1 MRPADSLDWYEQAVA
16 AEYEISVGP
25 RLGPAPEDA
34 KQARVLNRVITWFDD
49 RIEYEADPRQ
59 AERLIDELG
68 LTGASPVATPGV
80 KLAYQEYTRD
90 VALGPE
96 MITPFR
102 GTAARAN
109 FLSADR
115 IDLQFAT
122 KEVCRTMSAPTN
134 LGWQA
139 AKRIGRY
146 LVGKPR
152 LVYVYRKQEL
162 DAIDVYVDTDW
173 AGCVK
178 TRKSTSGGAIMLGRH
193 CLKHW
198 SSTQPSTALSSGE
211 AEFYGVVRGSGHGLG
226 FQALLRDLG
235 IDAKLRLWTDSSAA
249 LGICSRQGL
258 GKLRHLDTHTLWV
271 QQAVRSGRID
281 LKKIKGDE
289 NPADLLTKHN
299 QTQDRVEKLVS
310 LFDCYL
316 KSGRA
321 ETAPSLRTGQSDKR
335 TLGKAEKEAAMKPL
349 LASMATAGEPHM
361 PHNCVGREK
370 LDSLYPSLEAV
381 PDVPLH
387 DLVKLE
393 DDALYAAGMKVVQQ
407 ILEDMAAV
415 GRTKRPPTQFAKP
428 SVGDGSC
435 HGSSQTEYDVLAST
449 SRRNCTGWTDRSLA
463 PCISDS
469 GILHNG
475 LHALLAV
482 EEYGNLVGCAR
493 YHRAGLSP
501 LSLNARSLQFWIGAS
516 YIEPHEPC
524 MSHAALTLSL
534 CSPLRT
540 DAVS

>member
-1 MRPADSLDWYEQAVA
+1 
-16 AEYEISVGP
+16 
-25 RLGPAPEDA
+25 
-34 KQARVLNRVITWFDD
+34 
-49 RIEYEADPRQ
+49 
-59 AERLIDELG
+59 
-68 LTGASPVATPGV
+68 
-80 KLAYQEYTRD
+80 
-90 VALGPE
+90 
-96 MITPFR
+96 
-102 GTAARAN
+102 
-109 FLSADR
+109 
-115 IDLQFAT
+115 
-122 KEVCRTMSAPTN
+122 
-134 LGWQA
+134 
-139 AKRIGRY
+139 
-146 LVGKPR
+146 
-152 LVYVYRKQEL
+152 
-162 DAIDVYVDTDW
+162 
-173 AGCVK
+173 
-178 TRKSTSGGAIMLGRH
+178 MLGRH

-310 LFDCYL
+310 LFDCYF

-415 GRTKRPPTQFAKP
+415 GRTKRPPTKSSSEDIVLGLVTA
-428 SVGDGSC
+428 GSLDLN
-435 HGSSQTEYDVLAST
+435 Y
-449 SRRNCTGWTDRSLA
+449 TGWTDRSLG
-463 PCISDS
+463 PCILNS
-469 GILHNG
+469 GILVQRPPCPPRCG
-475 LHALLAV
+475 GVWKSGRLRQLAASKLEPV
-482 EEYGNLVGCAR
+482 EPECTDER
-493 YHRAGLSP
+493 RTLS
-501 LSLNARSLQFWIGAS
+501 
-516 YIEPHEPC
+516 H
-524 MSHAALTLSL
+524 MSHACLTRLSRSVFL
-534 CSPLRT
+534 FPTAIPRSVVTP
-540 DAVS
+540 AQ